1 MFPENFNL
9 FPSIFGNERGEE
21 KERESMSESERETR
35 HREIKVITKA
45 LVIIFQNIRLR
56 NIFSKQ

>member
-9 FPSIFGNERGEE
+9 FPIIFGNERGEE

-35 HREIKVITKA
+35 CREIKVITKA